1 MPVAEASVR
10 MRAVQEAR
18 DAVLARAMAPRV
30 GRAVDALPT
39 IERLEPGARTRTR
52 YQLVPSPG
60 RPGYQVPRFTSGRSQ
75 TMVTALQLSR
85 V

>member
-10 MRAVQEAR
+10 MQAVQEAR

-39 IERLEPGARTRTR
+39 IERLEPG
-52 YQLVPSPG
+52 VG
-60 RPGYQVPRFTSGRSQ
+60 
-75 TMVTALQLSR
+75 
-85 V
+85 

>member
-10 MRAVQEAR
+10 MQAVQEAR

-39 IERLEPGARTRTR
+39 ISDW
-52 YQLVPSPG
+52 SPELDED
-60 RPGYQVPRFTSGRSQ
+60 Q
-75 TMVTALQLSR
+75 
-85 V
+85 